1 MALTPEQ
8 IVSAVDTLNQRG
20 QSPTVRAIRDL
31 LGTGSLGTISRILRS
46 LKKPA
51 PSAPSVSSLPEGLL
65 PALEEAFVRHERN
78 LRRLLEEER
87 QGERHQIEALE
98 EENLRLESRIA
109 SLTES
114 VRQLGE
120 EGQKSEG
127 RITEIRRHCESLEGS
142 LEREREER
150 IRAEKQASVLEGER
164 NGLLGQIADLRDR
177 LEKATL
183 RSPSAKKDGPP
194 PDDAGPQPSRK
205 RIKRLT

>member
-20 QSPTVRAIRDL
+20 QAPTVRAIRDL

-46 LKKPA
+46 LKDKP
-51 PSAPSVSSLPEGLL
+51 PSGNSRPPIPAGLL
-65 PALEEAFVRHERN
+65 RALEDTFAGRERD
-78 LRRLLEEER
+78 LRSELAGER
-87 QGERHQIEALE
+87 QEDLRQIETLE

-114 VRQLGE
+114 VRQWGE

-127 RITEIRRHCESLEGS
+127 RIAEIRRHCESLDHS

-164 NGLLGQIADLRDR
+164 NGLLGQIAELRDR